1 MRCGMAGPEPSLNL
15 ARLERSVMPL
25 DETTLNKVRK
35 IAARGAEL
43 GRRQRVVGFVGDS
56 MTVSGALF
64 RAFASTADADRVKL
78 APEVRAQLKTT
89 VDGDAERTIID
100 FYRGVKAQRIQ
111 GQWRDSFAAP
121 RAARVGART
130 PWALKGGAVSPLSK
144 MIKQLSPAVAV
155 VLYGGNDAA
164 FRAAPPE
171 RLADDFER
179 DMNRLLDALEQQGII
194 PIMNTLARHGDSPGI
209 DACGKS
215 GEMTNWRIAVHTNA
229 INVRAA
235 EIACKRRLP
244 LIDLRD
250 AMDAADSR
258 GLGSDGIHPTVYRRG
273 SAVLDA
279 RGLRCGYNQRNYLTL
294 RMLKLLKE
302 ALGW

>member
-1 MRCGMAGPEPSLNL
+1 
-15 ARLERSVMPL
+15 MPL
-25 DETTLNKVRK
+25 DQATMLKVRE
-35 IAARGAEL
+35 IAARGAKL
-43 GRRQRVVGFVGDS
+43 RRRKRVVGLVGDS

-64 RAFASTADADRVKL
+64 RSLTSTADSDRIVL
-78 APEVRAQLKTT
+78 APEVRRALQTR
-89 VDGDAERTIID
+89 VDGDDARTIID

-111 GQWRDSFAAP
+111 GQWHDSFSAL
-121 RAARVGART
+121 RAAKVGART
-130 PWALKGGAVSPLSK
+130 PWALTGGAVSPLSK
-144 MIKQLSPAVAV
+144 MIEQLSPAVAV

-164 FRAAPPE
+164 FRVAPPE

-179 DMNRLLDALEQQGII
+179 DMSRLLDALEAQGII
-194 PIMNTLARHGDSPGI
+194 PVMNTLARHGDTPGI
-209 DACGKS
+209 DACGKR

-235 EIACKRRLP
+235 QIACKRHLP

-258 GLGSDGIHPTVYRRG
+258 GLGSDGIHPTVYLRG